1 VARWS
6 DDYPDVPSIRGD
18 RGADHDGGVPVSGG
32 SWTIVLILVG
42 SLALL
47 VFYASSTAG
56 RLDRL
61 HRRIDTAILAL
72 DAQALRRSAAAQ
84 ELAMSGLLDPASA
97 LLVAQA
103 AHDAR
108 EAGDDRSM
116 IDVQRTQ
123 VESDVTR
130 ALQAALTPEDVQEI
144 RADPAGGVLL
154 DELRAA
160 CVRTQLARR
169 FLNDGVRACRQ
180 LRSQRLVR
188 WMRLAGRTPWPQT
201 SDWDDEVPSGLTL
214 PSGPGSP

>member
-1 VARWS
+1 MSGQTWALVIGIVVA
-6 DDYPDVPSIRGD
+6 
-18 RGADHDGGVPVSGG
+18 
-32 SWTIVLILVG
+32 
-42 SLALL
+42 LALL

-108 EAGDDRSM
+108 EAGYDRTM
-116 IDVQRTQ
+116 IDVERTQ
-123 VESDVTR
+123 LESDVTR
-130 ALQAALTPEDVQEI
+130 ALQAALTPEDVEEI
-144 RADPAGGVLL
+144 RVDAAGVALL
-154 DELRAA
+154 EELRAA

-201 SDWDDEVPSGLTL
+201 SDWDDEVPTGLTVL
-214 PSGPGSP
+214 PAQGSP

>member
-1 VARWS
+1 MS
-6 DDYPDVPSIRGD
+6 
-18 RGADHDGGVPVSGG
+18 SGT
-32 SWTIVLILVG
+32 WTLVIVLVAIV
-42 SLALL
+42 AIV

-61 HRRIDTAILAL
+61 HKRIDTAILTL

-108 EAGDDRSM
+108 ETGADRSM
-116 IDVQRTQ
+116 VDTQRTQ
-123 VESDVTR
+123 MESDVTR
-130 ALQAALTPEDVQEI
+130 ALQAALTAEDVEEI
-144 RADPAGGVLL
+144 RADPAGIVLL
-154 DELRAA
+154 EELHAA

-188 WMRLAGRTPWPQT
+188 WFRLAGRTPWPQT
-201 SDWDDEVPSGLTL
+201 SDWDDEVPMGLQAL
-214 PSGPGSP
+214 SAQGSP

>member
-1 VARWS
+1 M
-6 DDYPDVPSIRGD
+6 
-18 RGADHDGGVPVSGG
+18 SGG
-32 SWTIVLILVG
+32 AWTFVVVLAVILGIV
-42 SLALL
+42 

-108 EAGDDRSM
+108 EAGDDRTM
-116 IDVQRTQ
+116 VDVQRTQ
-123 VESDVTR
+123 IESDVTR
-130 ALQAALTPEDVQEI
+130 ALQAALTPEDVDEI
-144 RADPAGGVLL
+144 RLDPAGAMLL
-154 DELRAA
+154 EELRAA
-160 CVRTQLARR
+160 CIRTQLARR

-188 WMRLAGRTPWPQT
+188 WLRLAGRTPWPQT
-201 SDWDDEVPSGLTL
+201 SDWDDEVPGGLAIAST
-214 PSGPGSP
+214 PGSP

>member
-1 VARWS
+1 MSGQTWALVIGLVVA
-6 DDYPDVPSIRGD
+6 
-18 RGADHDGGVPVSGG
+18 
-32 SWTIVLILVG
+32 
-42 SLALL
+42 LAFL

-61 HRRIDTAILAL
+61 HRRIDTAVLAL

-108 EAGDDRSM
+108 EAGGDGSM
-116 IDVQRTQ
+116 LERERTQ

-130 ALQAALTPEDVQEI
+130 ALQAALTPEDVEEI
-144 RADPAGGVLL
+144 RADPAGAVLL
-154 DELRAA
+154 EELRAA

-201 SDWDDEVPSGLTL
+201 SDWDDEVPTGLAVL
-214 PSGPGSP
+214 SAQGSP

>member
-1 VARWS
+1 MSGQTWALVIGVVVA
-6 DDYPDVPSIRGD
+6 
-18 RGADHDGGVPVSGG
+18 
-32 SWTIVLILVG
+32 
-42 SLALL
+42 LALL

-61 HRRIDTAILAL
+61 HRRIDTAVLAL

-84 ELAMSGLLDPASA
+84 ELALSGLLDPASA

-108 EAGDDRSM
+108 EAGDDRTM

-123 VESDVTR
+123 LESDVTR
-130 ALQAALTPEDVQEI
+130 ALQAALTAEDVEEI
-144 RADPAGGVLL
+144 RADPAGAVLL
-154 DELRAA
+154 EELQAA
-160 CVRTQLARR
+160 CIRAQLARR

-201 SDWDDEVPSGLTL
+201 SDWDDEVPTGLAVL
-214 PSGPGSP
+214 SAQGSP

>member
-1 VARWS
+1 MSGQTWFLVIGVVVA
-6 DDYPDVPSIRGD
+6 
-18 RGADHDGGVPVSGG
+18 
-32 SWTIVLILVG
+32 
-42 SLALL
+42 LALL
-47 VFYASSTAG
+47 IFYASSTAG

-61 HRRIDTAILAL
+61 HRRIDTAILTL

-108 EAGDDRSM
+108 EVGDDRTM

-123 VESDVTR
+123 LESDVTR
-130 ALQAALTPEDVQEI
+130 ALQAALTAEDVEEI
-144 RADPAGGVLL
+144 RADPAGAVLL
-154 DELRAA
+154 EELHAA
-160 CVRTQLARR
+160 CIRAQLARR

-188 WMRLAGRTPWPQT
+188 WMRLAGRTPWPLT
-201 SDWDDEVPSGLTL
+201 SDWDDELPTGLLVLTAQ
-214 PSGPGSP
+214 GSP